1 MPTKYVRSISSGV
14 KVGGVRGEENLVSVH
29 FRCYD
34 RGSVRQVYLD
44 NNATTLV
51 DPAVFEAMKPF
62 FLENYGNASSIHTL
76 GQKARAVVEDS
87 RAQVAELIGSKTTEI
102 VFTSGG
108 TESDNT
114 ALRGVATALRSRGNH
129 IITTTIEHS
138 AILHPCR
145 QLEAEGFRVSFLK
158 VDRQGLLSL
167 DRLREAIDED
177 TILISVM
184 HANNEIG
191 VIEPLK
197 EIAALARDRGV
208 LLHTDA
214 VQTVGKI
221 TLDVENLG
229 VDLLS
234 LSAHKFHGPK
244 GVGALYVRGD
254 VALLPLL
261 HGGGHERSRRA
272 GTLNVPGI
280 VGLGKTCELAGA
292 FLQDFGTRVGG
303 LRDKLEKGIVEGIPD
318 TVVNGSTR
326 ERVPHLSNISFRGIE
341 GEALLIALDFQGVAV
356 STGSACSSGTVEPSH
371 VLMALGGDRGLH
383 KSAIRLSLSRMNDD
397 QDIDYVLGILPEV
410 VKKMRQ
416 VTPTYRSG

>member
-1 MPTKYVRSISSGV
+1 MWTQ
-14 KVGGVRGEENLVSVH
+14 LLWW
-29 FRCYD
+29 YD
-34 RGSVRQVYLD
+34 RFSVRQVYLD

-62 FLENYGNASSIHTL
+62 YLEDYGNASSIHTL
-76 GQKARAVVEDS
+76 GQKARAAVEDARS
-87 RAQVAELIGSKTTEI
+87 QVADLIGAETGAI

-114 ALRGVATALRSRGNH
+114 ALRGVAMALRSKGSH

-138 AILHPCR
+138 AILHTCR
-145 QLEAEGFRVSFLK
+145 QLEQEGFRVTYLP
-158 VDRQGLLSL
+158 VDRLGLLSL

-191 VIEPLK
+191 IIEPLK
-197 EIAALARDRGV
+197 KMAVLARERGV
-208 LLHTDA
+208 LFHTDA

-221 TLDVENLG
+221 ALDVGDLG

-254 VALLPLL
+254 VAMFPLL
-261 HGGGHERSRRA
+261 HGGSHERSRRA

-280 VGLGKTCELAGA
+280 VGLGKTCELAKA
-292 FLQDFGTRVGG
+292 SLEDFGTRVRG
-303 LRDKLEKGIVEGIPD
+303 LRDKLEKGIIEGIPD
-318 TVVNGSTR
+318 AFVNGSTT
-326 ERVPHLSNISFRGIE
+326 ERVPHLSNISFRLIE

-371 VLMALGGDRGLH
+371 VLTALGGDRSRQ
-383 KSAIRLSLSRMNDD
+383 KSAIRFSLGRVNNDE
-397 QDIDYVLGILPEV
+397 DIDYVLGILPKMVE
-410 VKKMRQ
+410 KMRQ
-416 VTPTYRSG
+416 VSPIYRTV

>member
-1 MPTKYVRSISSGV
+1 M
-14 KVGGVRGEENLVSVH
+14 
-29 FRCYD
+29 
-34 RGSVRQVYLD
+34 RQVYLD

-51 DPAVFEAMKPF
+51 DPAVFEAMTPF
-62 FLENYGNASSIHTL
+62 YLEDYGNASSIHAL
-76 GQKARAVVEDS
+76 GQKARAAVEDARS
-87 RAQVAELIGSKTTEI
+87 QVADLIGAETGAI

-114 ALRGVATALRSRGNH
+114 ALRGVAMALRSKGSH

-138 AILHPCR
+138 AILHTCR
-145 QLEAEGFRVSFLK
+145 QLEEEGFRVTYLP
-158 VDRQGLLSL
+158 VDRLGLLSL

-191 VIEPLK
+191 IIEPLK
-197 EIAALARDRGV
+197 KMAVLARERGV
-208 LLHTDA
+208 LFHTDA

-221 TLDVENLG
+221 ALDVGDLG

-254 VALLPLL
+254 VAMFPLL
-261 HGGGHERSRRA
+261 HGGSHERSRRA

-280 VGLGKTCELAGA
+280 VGLGKTCELAKA
-292 FLQDFGTRVGG
+292 SLEDFGTRVRG
-303 LRDKLEKGIVEGIPD
+303 LRDKLEKGIIEGIPD
-318 TVVNGSTR
+318 AFVNGSTT
-326 ERVPHLSNISFRGIE
+326 ERVPHLSNISFRLIE

-371 VLMALGGDRGLH
+371 VLTALGGDRNRQ
-383 KSAIRLSLSRMNDD
+383 KSAIRFSLGRVNNDE
-397 QDIDYVLGILPEV
+397 DIDYVLGILPKMVE
-410 VKKMRQ
+410 KMRQ
-416 VTPTYRSG
+416 VSPIYRTG

>member
-1 MPTKYVRSISSGV
+1 MWTQLLWWYD
-14 KVGGVRGEENLVSVH
+14 H
-29 FRCYD
+29 F
-34 RGSVRQVYLD
+34 SVRQVYLD

-51 DPAVFEAMKPF
+51 DPAVFEAMTPF
-62 FLENYGNASSIHTL
+62 YLEDYGNASSIHAL
-76 GQKARAVVEDS
+76 GQKARAAVEDARS
-87 RAQVAELIGSKTTEI
+87 QVADLIGAETGAI

-114 ALRGVATALRSRGNH
+114 ALRGVAMALRSKGSH

-138 AILHPCR
+138 AILHTCR
-145 QLEAEGFRVSFLK
+145 QLEEEGFRVTYLP
-158 VDRQGLLSL
+158 VDRLGLLSL

-191 VIEPLK
+191 IIEPLK
-197 EIAALARDRGV
+197 KMAVLARERGV
-208 LLHTDA
+208 LFHTDA

-221 TLDVENLG
+221 ALDVGDLG

-254 VALLPLL
+254 VAMFPLL
-261 HGGGHERSRRA
+261 HGGSHERSRRA

-280 VGLGKTCELAGA
+280 VGLGKTCELAKA
-292 FLQDFGTRVGG
+292 SLEDFGTRVRG
-303 LRDKLEKGIVEGIPD
+303 LRDKLEKGIIEGIPD
-318 TVVNGSTR
+318 AFVNGSTT
-326 ERVPHLSNISFRGIE
+326 ERVPHLSNISFRLIE

-371 VLMALGGDRGLH
+371 VLTALGGDRSRQ
-383 KSAIRLSLSRMNDD
+383 KSAIRFSLGRVNNDE
-397 QDIDYVLGILPEV
+397 DIDYVLGILPKMVE
-410 VKKMRQ
+410 KMRQ
-416 VTPTYRSG
+416 VSPIYRTV

>member
-1 MPTKYVRSISSGV
+1 MWIQ
-14 KVGGVRGEENLVSVH
+14 LLWW
-29 FRCYD
+29 YD
-34 RGSVRQVYLD
+34 RFSVRQVYLD

-62 FLENYGNASSIHTL
+62 YLEDYGNASSIHAL
-76 GQKARAVVEDS
+76 GQKARAAVEDARS
-87 RAQVAELIGSKTTEI
+87 QVADLIGAETGAI

-114 ALRGVATALRSRGNH
+114 ALRGVAMALRSKGSH

-138 AILHPCR
+138 AILHTCR
-145 QLEAEGFRVSFLK
+145 QLEQEGFRVTYLP
-158 VDRQGLLSL
+158 VDRLGLLSL

-191 VIEPLK
+191 IIEPVK
-197 EIAALARDRGV
+197 KMAVLARERGV
-208 LLHTDA
+208 LFHTDA

-221 TLDVENLG
+221 ALDVGDLG

-254 VALLPLL
+254 VAMFPLL
-261 HGGGHERSRRA
+261 HGGSHERSRRA

-280 VGLGKTCELAGA
+280 VGLGKTCELAKA
-292 FLQDFGTRVGG
+292 SLEDFGTRVRG
-303 LRDKLEKGIVEGIPD
+303 LRDKLEQGIIEGIPD
-318 TVVNGSTR
+318 AFVNGSTT
-326 ERVPHLSNISFRGIE
+326 ERVPHLSNISFRLIE

-371 VLMALGGDRGLH
+371 VLTALGGDRSRQ
-383 KSAIRLSLSRMNDD
+383 KSAIRFSLGRVNNDE
-397 QDIDYVLGILPEV
+397 DIDYVLGILPKMVE
-410 VKKMRQ
+410 KMRQ
-416 VTPTYRSG
+416 VSPIYRTA

>member
-1 MPTKYVRSISSGV
+1 MWTQPLWWYD
-14 KVGGVRGEENLVSVH
+14 H
-29 FRCYD
+29 F
-34 RGSVRQVYLD
+34 SVRQVYLD

-51 DPAVFEAMKPF
+51 DPAVFEAMTPF
-62 FLENYGNASSIHTL
+62 YLEDYGNASSIHAL
-76 GQKARAVVEDS
+76 GQKARAAVEDARS
-87 RAQVAELIGSKTTEI
+87 QVADLIGAETGAI

-114 ALRGVATALRSRGNH
+114 ALRGVAMALRSKGSH

-138 AILHPCR
+138 AILHTCR
-145 QLEAEGFRVSFLK
+145 QLEEEGFRVTYLP
-158 VDRQGLLSL
+158 VDRLGLLSL

-191 VIEPLK
+191 IIEPLK
-197 EIAALARDRGV
+197 KMAVLARERGV
-208 LLHTDA
+208 LFHTDA

-221 TLDVENLG
+221 ALDVGDLG

-254 VALLPLL
+254 VAMFPLL
-261 HGGGHERSRRA
+261 HGGSHERSRRA

-280 VGLGKTCELAGA
+280 VGLGKTCELAKA
-292 FLQDFGTRVGG
+292 SLEDFGTRVRG
-303 LRDKLEKGIVEGIPD
+303 LRDKLEKGIIEGIPD
-318 TVVNGSTR
+318 AFVNGSTT
-326 ERVPHLSNISFRGIE
+326 ERVPHLSNISFRLIE

-371 VLMALGGDRGLH
+371 VLTALGGDRSRQ
-383 KSAIRLSLSRMNDD
+383 KSAIRFSLGRVNNDE
-397 QDIDYVLGILPEV
+397 DIDYVLGILPKMVE
-410 VKKMRQ
+410 KMRQ
-416 VTPTYRSG
+416 VSPIYRTV

>member
-1 MPTKYVRSISSGV
+1 M
-14 KVGGVRGEENLVSVH
+14 
-29 FRCYD
+29 
-34 RGSVRQVYLD
+34 RQVYLD

-51 DPAVFEAMKPF
+51 DPAVFEAMTPF
-62 FLENYGNASSIHTL
+62 YLEDYGNASSIHAL
-76 GQKARAVVEDS
+76 GQKARAAVEDARS
-87 RAQVAELIGSKTTEI
+87 QVADLIGAETGAI

-114 ALRGVATALRSRGNH
+114 ALRGVAMALRSKGSH

-138 AILHPCR
+138 AILHTCR
-145 QLEAEGFRVSFLK
+145 QLEEEGFRVTYLP
-158 VDRQGLLSL
+158 VDRLGLLSL

-191 VIEPLK
+191 IIEPLK
-197 EIAALARDRGV
+197 KMAVLARERGV
-208 LLHTDA
+208 LFHTDA

-221 TLDVENLG
+221 ALDVGDLG

-254 VALLPLL
+254 VAMFPLL
-261 HGGGHERSRRA
+261 HGGSHERSRRA

-280 VGLGKTCELAGA
+280 VGLGKTCELAKA
-292 FLQDFGTRVGG
+292 SLEDFGTRVRG
-303 LRDKLEKGIVEGIPD
+303 LRDKLEKGIIEGIPD
-318 TVVNGSTR
+318 AFVNGSTT
-326 ERVPHLSNISFRGIE
+326 ERVPHLSNISFRLIE

-371 VLMALGGDRGLH
+371 VLTALGGDRNRQ
-383 KSAIRLSLSRMNDD
+383 KSAIRFSLGRVNNDE
-397 QDIDYVLGILPEV
+397 DIDYVLGILPKMVE
-410 VKKMRQ
+410 KMRQ
-416 VTPTYRSG
+416 VSPIYRTV

>member
-1 MPTKYVRSISSGV
+1 M
-14 KVGGVRGEENLVSVH
+14 
-29 FRCYD
+29 
-34 RGSVRQVYLD
+34 RQVYLD

-62 FLENYGNASSIHTL
+62 YLEDYGNASSIHTL
-76 GQKARAVVEDS
+76 GQKARAAVEDARS
-87 RAQVAELIGSKTTEI
+87 QVADLIGAETGAI

-114 ALRGVATALRSRGNH
+114 ALRGVAMALRSKGSH

-138 AILHPCR
+138 AILHTCR
-145 QLEAEGFRVSFLK
+145 QLEQEGFRVTYLP
-158 VDRQGLLSL
+158 VDRLGLLSL

-191 VIEPLK
+191 IIEPLK
-197 EIAALARDRGV
+197 KMAVLARERGV
-208 LLHTDA
+208 VFHTDA

-221 TLDVENLG
+221 ALDVGDLG

-254 VALLPLL
+254 VAMFPLL
-261 HGGGHERSRRA
+261 HGGSHERSRRA

-280 VGLGKTCELAGA
+280 VGLGKTCELAKA
-292 FLQDFGTRVGG
+292 SLEDFGTRVRG
-303 LRDKLEKGIVEGIPD
+303 LRDKLEKGIIEGIPD
-318 TVVNGSTR
+318 AFVNGSTT
-326 ERVPHLSNISFRGIE
+326 ERVPHLSNISFRLIE

-371 VLMALGGDRGLH
+371 VLTALGGDRSRQ
-383 KSAIRLSLSRMNDD
+383 KSAIRFSLGRVNNDE
-397 QDIDYVLGILPEV
+397 DIDYVLGILPKMVE
-410 VKKMRQ
+410 KMRQ
-416 VTPTYRSG
+416 VSPIYRTV

>member
-1 MPTKYVRSISSGV
+1 MLTQLHRWYNRII
-14 KVGGVRGEENLVSVH
+14 
-29 FRCYD
+29 
-34 RGSVRQVYLD
+34 VRQVYLD
-44 NNATTLV
+44 SNATTLV
-51 DPAVFEAMKPF
+51 DPAVFEAMQSF
-62 FLENYGNASSIHTL
+62 YLEDYGNASSIHSL
-76 GQKARAVVEDS
+76 GQKARSAVEDARS
-87 RAQVAELIGSKTTEI
+87 QVANLIGAKTNEI

-114 ALRGVATALRSRGNH
+114 ALRGVAMARRSKGSH

-138 AILHPCR
+138 AVLHTCR
-145 QLEAEGFRVSFLK
+145 QLEEEGFRVSYLP
-158 VDRQGLLSL
+158 VDRQGFLPL

-177 TILISVM
+177 TVLISIM

-197 EIAALARDRGV
+197 EMAALARERGV

-221 TLDVENLG
+221 ALDVGDLG

-244 GVGALYVRGD
+244 GVGALFVRGD
-254 VALLPLL
+254 VTMLPLL
-261 HGGGHERSRRA
+261 HGGSHERSRRA

-280 VGLGKTCELAGA
+280 VGLGKTCEVAGT
-292 FLQDFGTRVGG
+292 LLEDFGTRVRG
-303 LRDKLEKGIVEGIPD
+303 LRDKLEKGLVEGIPD
-318 TVVNGSTR
+318 TSVNGSTT
-326 ERVPHLSNISFRGIE
+326 ERVPHLSNISFRRIE

-371 VLMALGGDRGLH
+371 VLTALRGDRGLH
-383 KSAIRLSLSRMNDD
+383 KSAIRFSLSRMNNDE
-397 QDIDYVLGILPEV
+397 DIDYVLGILPEIV
-410 VKKMRQ
+410 QKMRQ
-416 VTPTYRSG
+416 VSPIYRAG

>member
-1 MPTKYVRSISSGV
+1 MWIQ
-14 KVGGVRGEENLVSVH
+14 LLWW
-29 FRCYD
+29 YD
-34 RGSVRQVYLD
+34 RFSVRQVYLD

-62 FLENYGNASSIHTL
+62 YLEDYGNASSIHAL
-76 GQKARAVVEDS
+76 GQKARAAVEDARS
-87 RAQVAELIGSKTTEI
+87 QVADLIGAETGAI

-114 ALRGVATALRSRGNH
+114 ALRGVAMALRSKGSH

-138 AILHPCR
+138 AILHTCR
-145 QLEAEGFRVSFLK
+145 QLEQEGFRVTYLP
-158 VDRQGLLSL
+158 VDRLGLLSL

-191 VIEPLK
+191 IIEPVK
-197 EIAALARDRGV
+197 KMAVLARERGV
-208 LLHTDA
+208 LFHTDA

-221 TLDVENLG
+221 ALDVGDLG

-254 VALLPLL
+254 VAMFPLL
-261 HGGGHERSRRA
+261 HGGSHERSRRA

-280 VGLGKTCELAGA
+280 VGLGKTCELAKA
-292 FLQDFGTRVGG
+292 SLEDFGTRVRG
-303 LRDKLEKGIVEGIPD
+303 LRDKLEQGIIEGIPD
-318 TVVNGSTR
+318 AFVNGSTT
-326 ERVPHLSNISFRGIE
+326 ERVPHLSNISFRLIE

-371 VLMALGGDRGLH
+371 VLTALGGDRSRQ
-383 KSAIRLSLSRMNDD
+383 KSAIRFSLGRVNNDE
-397 QDIDYVLGILPEV
+397 DIDYVLGILPKMVE
-410 VKKMRQ
+410 KMRQ
-416 VTPTYRSG
+416 VSPIYRTV

>member
-1 MPTKYVRSISSGV
+1 M
-14 KVGGVRGEENLVSVH
+14 
-29 FRCYD
+29 
-34 RGSVRQVYLD
+34 RQVYLD

-62 FLENYGNASSIHTL
+62 YLEDYGNASSIHAL
-76 GQKARAVVEDS
+76 GQKARAAVEDARS
-87 RAQVAELIGSKTTEI
+87 QVADLIGAETGAI

-114 ALRGVATALRSRGNH
+114 ALRGVAMALRSKGSH

-138 AILHPCR
+138 AILHTCR
-145 QLEAEGFRVSFLK
+145 QLEQEGFRVTYLP
-158 VDRQGLLSL
+158 VDRLGLLSL

-191 VIEPLK
+191 IIEPLK
-197 EIAALARDRGV
+197 KMAVLARERGV
-208 LLHTDA
+208 VFHTDA

-221 TLDVENLG
+221 ALDVGDLG

-254 VALLPLL
+254 VAMFPLL
-261 HGGGHERSRRA
+261 HGGSHERSRRA

-280 VGLGKTCELAGA
+280 VGLGKTCELAKA
-292 FLQDFGTRVGG
+292 SLEDFGTRVRG
-303 LRDKLEKGIVEGIPD
+303 LRDKLEKGIIEGIPD
-318 TVVNGSTR
+318 AFVNGSTT
-326 ERVPHLSNISFRGIE
+326 ERVPHLSNISFRLIE

-371 VLMALGGDRGLH
+371 VLTALGGDRSRQ
-383 KSAIRLSLSRMNDD
+383 KSAIRFSLGRVNNDE
-397 QDIDYVLGILPEV
+397 DIDYVLGILPKMVE
-410 VKKMRQ
+410 KMRQ
-416 VTPTYRSG
+416 VSPIYRAV

>member
-1 MPTKYVRSISSGV
+1 MGV
-14 KVGGVRGEENLVSVH
+14 KVGRLRGAGKLSTEL
-29 FRCYD
+29 FRWYD
-34 RGSVRQVYLD
+34 GTSVRQVYLD

-62 FLENYGNASSIHTL
+62 YLEDYGNASSIHAL
-76 GQKARAVVEDS
+76 GQKARSAVEDA
-87 RAQVAELIGSKTTEI
+87 RAQVADLIGAETGEI

-114 ALRGVATALRSRGNH
+114 ALRGVAMALRSKGSH

-138 AILHPCR
+138 AILHSCR
-145 QLEAEGFRVSFLK
+145 QLEKEGFRVSYLP

-167 DRLREAIDED
+167 DRLREAITED

-191 VIEPLK
+191 VIEPVK
-197 EIAALARDRGV
+197 EMAALARERGV
-208 LLHTDA
+208 VFHTDA

-221 TLDVENLG
+221 ALDVADLG

-254 VALLPLL
+254 VQMFPLL
-261 HGGGHERSRRA
+261 YGGSHERSRRA

-280 VGLGKTCELAGA
+280 VGLGKTCEVAQSS
-292 FLQDFGTRVGG
+292 LQDFGARVRG
-303 LRDKLEKGIVEGIPD
+303 LRDRLEQGIVEGISD
-318 TVVNGSTR
+318 TFVNGSTT
-326 ERVPHLSNISFRGIE
+326 ERVPHLSNISFRRIE

-356 STGSACSSGTVEPSH
+356 STGSACSSGTIEPSH
-371 VLMALGGDRGLH
+371 ALMALGGDRSLH
-383 KSAIRLSLSRMNDD
+383 KSAIRFSLSRMNNDE
-397 QDIDYVLGILPEV
+397 DIDYVLSILPEV
-410 VKKMRQ
+410 VQKMRR
-416 VTPTYRSG
+416 VSPVYRAG

>member
-1 MPTKYVRSISSGV
+1 LWIQ
-14 KVGGVRGEENLVSVH
+14 LLWW
-29 FRCYD
+29 YD
-34 RGSVRQVYLD
+34 RFSVRQVYLD

-62 FLENYGNASSIHTL
+62 YLEDYGNASSIHAL
-76 GQKARAVVEDS
+76 GQKARAAVEDARS
-87 RAQVAELIGSKTTEI
+87 QVADLIGAETGAI

-114 ALRGVATALRSRGNH
+114 ALRGVAMALRSKGSH

-138 AILHPCR
+138 AILHTCR
-145 QLEAEGFRVSFLK
+145 QLEQEGFRVTYLP
-158 VDRQGLLSL
+158 VDRLGLLSL
-167 DRLREAIDED
+167 DRLREAINED

-191 VIEPLK
+191 IIEPVK
-197 EIAALARDRGV
+197 KMAVLARERGV
-208 LLHTDA
+208 LFHTDA

-221 TLDVENLG
+221 ALDVGDLG

-254 VALLPLL
+254 VAMFPLL
-261 HGGGHERSRRA
+261 HGGSHERSRRA

-280 VGLGKTCELAGA
+280 VGLGKTCELAKA
-292 FLQDFGTRVGG
+292 SLEDFGTRVRG
-303 LRDKLEKGIVEGIPD
+303 LRDKLEQGIIEGIPD
-318 TVVNGSTR
+318 AFVNGSTT
-326 ERVPHLSNISFRGIE
+326 ERVPHLSNISFRLIE

-371 VLMALGGDRGLH
+371 VLTALGGDRSRQ
-383 KSAIRLSLSRMNDD
+383 KSAIRFSLGRVNNDE
-397 QDIDYVLGILPEV
+397 DIDYVLGILPKMVE
-410 VKKMRQ
+410 KMRQ
-416 VTPTYRSG
+416 VSPIYRTV

>member
-1 MPTKYVRSISSGV
+1 MWIQ
-14 KVGGVRGEENLVSVH
+14 LLWW
-29 FRCYD
+29 YD
-34 RGSVRQVYLD
+34 RFNVRQVYLD

-62 FLENYGNASSIHTL
+62 YLEDYGNASSIHAL
-76 GQKARAVVEDS
+76 GQKARAAVEDARS
-87 RAQVAELIGSKTTEI
+87 QVADLIGAETGAI

-114 ALRGVATALRSRGNH
+114 ALRGVAMALRSKGSH

-138 AILHPCR
+138 AILHTCR
-145 QLEAEGFRVSFLK
+145 QLEQEGFRVTYLP
-158 VDRQGLLSL
+158 VDRLGLLSL

-191 VIEPLK
+191 IIEPVK
-197 EIAALARDRGV
+197 KMAVLARERGV
-208 LLHTDA
+208 LFHTDA

-221 TLDVENLG
+221 ALDVGDLG

-254 VALLPLL
+254 VAMFPLL
-261 HGGGHERSRRA
+261 HGGSHERSRRA

-280 VGLGKTCELAGA
+280 VGLGKTCELAKA
-292 FLQDFGTRVGG
+292 SLEDFGTRVRG
-303 LRDKLEKGIVEGIPD
+303 LRDKLEQGIIEGIPD
-318 TVVNGSTR
+318 AFVNGSTT
-326 ERVPHLSNISFRGIE
+326 ERVPHLSNISFRLIE

-371 VLMALGGDRGLH
+371 VLTALGGDRSRQ
-383 KSAIRLSLSRMNDD
+383 KSAIRFSLGRVNNDE
-397 QDIDYVLGILPEV
+397 DIDYVLGILPKMVE
-410 VKKMRQ
+410 KMRQ
-416 VTPTYRSG
+416 VSPIYRTA

>member
-1 MPTKYVRSISSGV
+1 MWIQ
-14 KVGGVRGEENLVSVH
+14 LLWW
-29 FRCYD
+29 YD
-34 RGSVRQVYLD
+34 RFSVRQVYLD

-62 FLENYGNASSIHTL
+62 YLEDYGNASSIHAL
-76 GQKARAVVEDS
+76 GQKARAAVEDARS
-87 RAQVAELIGSKTTEI
+87 QVADLIGAETGAI

-114 ALRGVATALRSRGNH
+114 ALRGVAMALRSKGSH

-138 AILHPCR
+138 AILHTCR
-145 QLEAEGFRVSFLK
+145 QLEQEGFRVTYLP
-158 VDRQGLLSL
+158 VDRLGLLSL
-167 DRLREAIDED
+167 DRLREAINED

-191 VIEPLK
+191 IIEPVK
-197 EIAALARDRGV
+197 KMAVLARERGV
-208 LLHTDA
+208 LFHTDA

-221 TLDVENLG
+221 ALDVGDLG

-254 VALLPLL
+254 VAMFPLL
-261 HGGGHERSRRA
+261 HGGSHERSRRA

-280 VGLGKTCELAGA
+280 VGLGKTCELAKA
-292 FLQDFGTRVGG
+292 SLEDFGTRVRG
-303 LRDKLEKGIVEGIPD
+303 LRDKLEQGIIEGIPD
-318 TVVNGSTR
+318 AFVNGSTT
-326 ERVPHLSNISFRGIE
+326 ERVPHLSNISFRLIE

-371 VLMALGGDRGLH
+371 VLTALGGDRSRQ
-383 KSAIRLSLSRMNDD
+383 KSAIRFSLGRVNNDE
-397 QDIDYVLGILPEV
+397 DIDYVLGILPKMVE
-410 VKKMRQ
+410 KMRQ
-416 VTPTYRSG
+416 VSPIYRTV

>member
-1 MPTKYVRSISSGV
+1 M
-14 KVGGVRGEENLVSVH
+14 
-29 FRCYD
+29 
-34 RGSVRQVYLD
+34 RQVYLD

-51 DPAVFEAMKPF
+51 DPAVFEAMTPF
-62 FLENYGNASSIHTL
+62 YLEDYGNASSIHAL
-76 GQKARAVVEDS
+76 GQKARAAVEDARS
-87 RAQVAELIGSKTTEI
+87 QVADLIGAETGAI

-114 ALRGVATALRSRGNH
+114 ALRGVAMALRSKGSH

-138 AILHPCR
+138 AILHTCR
-145 QLEAEGFRVSFLK
+145 QLEEEGFRVTYLP
-158 VDRQGLLSL
+158 VDRLGLLSL

-191 VIEPLK
+191 IIEPLK
-197 EIAALARDRGV
+197 KMAVLARERGV
-208 LLHTDA
+208 LFHTDA

-221 TLDVENLG
+221 ALDVGDLG

-254 VALLPLL
+254 VAMFPLL
-261 HGGGHERSRRA
+261 HGGSHARSRRA

-280 VGLGKTCELAGA
+280 VGLGKTCELAKA
-292 FLQDFGTRVGG
+292 SLEDFGTRVRG
-303 LRDKLEKGIVEGIPD
+303 LRDKLEKGIIEGIPD
-318 TVVNGSTR
+318 AFVNGSTT
-326 ERVPHLSNISFRGIE
+326 ERVPHLSNISFRLIE

-371 VLMALGGDRGLH
+371 VLTALGGDRNRQ
-383 KSAIRLSLSRMNDD
+383 KSAIRFSLGRVNNDE
-397 QDIDYVLGILPEV
+397 DIDYVLGILPKMVE
-410 VKKMRQ
+410 KMRQ
-416 VTPTYRSG
+416 VSPIYRTA